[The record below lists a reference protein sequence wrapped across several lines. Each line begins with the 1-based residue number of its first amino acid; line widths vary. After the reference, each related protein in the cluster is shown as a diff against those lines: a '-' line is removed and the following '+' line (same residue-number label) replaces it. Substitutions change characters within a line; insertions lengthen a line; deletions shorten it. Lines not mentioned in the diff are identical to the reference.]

1 MISFDH
7 HSTKFASHRN
17 LILAKNGM
25 VATGSTLASSAGLE
39 ILRKGGNAVDAAIAT
54 AAALT
59 VVEPTANGLGGD
71 CFAIVWMNKE
81 IFGLNASGYSPK
93 NLTLE
98 NVRTK
103 VGDSNEMP
111 LFDWTPVMVPGV
123 IKGWE
128 ALNQRF
134 GKLSLSECLQ
144 PAIRYAQE
152 GYPVGSTL
160 SAGWKASIVRYLQK
174 EENHPRFDGWKDTF
188 LMEGNAPEF
197 GDTVKLPDHAKTLE
211 MIGLFGADV
220 FYKGEIS
227 DLIVAESE
235 KFGGFLEKSDL
246 YEYDVEWVEPISA
259 DYRGYSVLEL
269 PANSQGAITLMAL
282 NILKQ
287 FSLAKHQS
295 IDTIHKQIEAMKMA
309 FADGLEHISDPRITN
324 IDSLLSDEY
333 GIIRAKQLKKKAQI
347 FTPLKPHNSGTVY
360 LATADNEG
368 NMVSF
373 IQSNYTG
380 FGSGMVVPGTGIA
393 MNNRGAQFSLNENH
407 INVVAP
413 RKKTLHTIIPG
424 FLMKDG
430 EAIGPFGIMGGS
442 MQPQAHVQVLSH
454 MIDFHLNPQS
464 ALDVPRWQWIEG
476 KKIWVE
482 ESFDRKLMKQLIRR
496 GHEVEVSKQVGSFG
510 RGQLILRLNNGT
522 LVGGCESRTDSNIAC
537 F

>member
-7 HSTKFASHRN
+7 YSTRIASHRN
-17 LILAKNGM
+17 LVLAKNGM

-71 CFAIVWMNKE
+71 CFAIVWINSK
-81 IFGLNASGYSPK
+81 IFGLNASGYSPT
-93 NLTLE
+93 NLTLH
-98 NVRTK
+98 NVLEK
-103 VGDSNEMP
+103 HGDIEKMP
-111 LFDWTPVMVPGV
+111 MFDWTPVMVPGQ

-128 ALNQRF
+128 ALSKRF

-144 PAIRYAQE
+144 PSIRYAQE

-160 SAGWKASIVRYLQK
+160 ASGWQASFVRYLEK
-174 EENHPRFDGWKDTF
+174 EEKHTRFDGWKDTF
-188 LMEGNAPEF
+188 LFDGKAPEF
-197 GDTVKLPDHAKTLE
+197 GDIVKLPDHAKTLD
-211 MIGLFGADV
+211 MIATFGSDV
-220 FYKGEIS
+220 FYKGEIA
-227 DLIVAESE
+227 DRMVEESK
-235 KFGGFLEKSDL
+235 KFGGFFEKADFE
-246 YEYDVEWVEPISA
+246 EYDVEWVEPISTG
-259 DYRGYSVLEL
+259 YRGFDVLEL
-269 PANSQGAITLMAL
+269 PANTQGTITLMAL

-287 FSLAKHQS
+287 FNLDKHQS
-295 IDTIHKQIEAMKMA
+295 IDTIHKQIESIKMA
-309 FADGLEHISDPRITN
+309 FADGLEHISDSRITN
-324 IDSLLSDEY
+324 IADLLSDEY
-333 GIIRAKQLKKKAQI
+333 GITRAKQLKKKAQI
-347 FTPLKPHNSGTVY
+347 FTPLTPHNSGTVY

-380 FGSGMVVPGTGIA
+380 FGSGMVIPGTGIA
-393 MNNRGAQFSLNENH
+393 MNNRGAQFSLNEKH

-424 FLMKDG
+424 FLMKEG
-430 EAIGPFGIMGGS
+430 EAIGPFGIMGGF
-442 MQPQAHVQVLSH
+442 MQPQAHLQVLSS

-482 ESFDRKLMKQLIRR
+482 ENFDKKLMKQLIGR

-510 RGQLILRLNNGT
+510 RGQVIVRLKNGT

-537 F
+537 Y

>member
-1 MISFDH
+1 MIDFDH
-7 HSTKFASHRN
+7 HLTQIASHRN

-71 CFAIVWMNKE
+71 CFAIVWMNKK
-81 IFGLNASGYSPK
+81 IIGLNASGYSPT

-98 NVRTK
+98 NVRMK
-103 VGDSNEMP
+103 HGEVDKMP
-111 LFDWTPVMVPGV
+111 MFDWTPVMVPGQ

-128 ALNQRF
+128 ALSQRF

-144 PAIRYAQE
+144 PAIRYATE

-160 SAGWKASIVRYLQK
+160 AMGWKASVVRYLEK
-174 EENHPRFDGWKDTF
+174 EENHPRFDGWKATF
-188 LMEGNAPEF
+188 LFDGKAPQF
-197 GDTVKLPDHAKTLE
+197 GEIVKLPDHANTLQL
-211 MIGLFGADV
+211 IAKFGCDV
-220 FYKGEIS
+220 FYKGEIA
-227 DLIVAESE
+227 DRIVNES
-235 KFGGFLEKSDL
+235 KKYAGFFEKSDL
-246 YEYDVEWVEPISA
+246 EDYEVEWVEPISTN
-259 DYRGYSVLEL
+259 YRGFDVLEL
-269 PANSQGAITLMAL
+269 PANTQGPITLMAL

-287 FSLAKHQS
+287 FTLENHQS
-295 IDTIHKQIEAMKMA
+295 IDSIHKQIESIKMA
-309 FADGLEHISDPRITN
+309 FADGLEHISDPSITN
-324 IDSLLSDEY
+324 IDSLLSDDY
-333 GIIRAKQLKKKAQI
+333 GISRSKQLKKNAQI
-347 FTPLKPHNSGTVY
+347 YTPLSPYSSGTVY

-430 EAIGPFGIMGGS
+430 EAIGPFGIMGGF
-442 MQPQAHVQVLSH
+442 MQPQAHLQVLSH
-454 MIDFHLNPQS
+454 MIDFHLNPQA

-476 KKIWVE
+476 MKIWVE
-482 ESFDRKLMKQLIRR
+482 ESFDRKLIKQLISR

-510 RGQLILRLNNGT
+510 RGQVIVRLRNGT

-537 F
+537 Y